1 MIRYTSTGQ
10 LKIEEFKT
18 PFEINIEKHIDNRW
32 VRLANSLPWDSLA
45 KVYYSKMCKDNGAPA
60 KSARLVIG
68 ALIVKGFLKLSD
80 RETMEMIRENCFI
93 QYFLGMS
100 AYSYEYPFDR
110 TLLTKIRKRIGIEEY
125 DLMSRELL
133 KIAEMIERG
142 EEKMLKEEGRDKI
155 KKEEEKVKGE
165 KGIKN
170 GEKGIG
176 SEGSR
181 IEREVVKEGD
191 EIELKESQV
200 KREYKEDKREVIT
213 DKDETKKKEELNKQN
228 KELEKEKEK
237 EKEKSHQEKHKGKL
251 IIDATVMEQQIAY
264 PNDLG
269 LLNKCREESERLID
283 ELHKI
288 LKWEKKPRTY
298 RQEARKKY
306 LMIAKKK
313 RKSEKEI
320 RRGIKEQLGYL
331 RRNISHI
338 NKMLDEL
345 KTRGMKGWVLSYR
358 DLRIFWVIQ
367 EVYRQQEEMYKEK
380 KRRIEDRIVNIY
392 QPYVR
397 PMVRGKEGKEVEFGS
412 KASVSLIGRMSFI
425 NRLSW
430 DAYNE
435 GIDLKGQ
442 VERYKALMGY
452 YPEVVIADKIYGTRE
467 NREYL
472 RERGIRFSGKALGR
486 PKEEEKSKEEKRKEK
501 EERGIRNR
509 IEGKFG
515 QGKNGYG
522 LGKIRAKTKE
532 TSESWIGNI
541 FFVMNIVSLMKL
553 LVEKGINFLFFFFSI
568 IFGWVIRLRTAMT
581 RIIQV
586 YQLYQKNFPSKILLF
601 TT

>member
-32 VRLANSLPWDSLA
+32 VRLANSLPWDKLA

-68 ALIVKGFLKLSD
+68 ALIVKGMLKLSD

-133 KIAEMIERG
+133 KIAEMVERG
-142 EEKMLKEEGRDKI
+142 EEERIKEGAGDKFKKQEEKI
-155 KKEEEKVKGE
+155 KGD

-170 GEKGIG
+170 GGEGIG
-176 SEGSR
+176 SKGSR
-181 IEREVVKEGD
+181 IEREMVKEGD

-200 KREYKEDKREVIT
+200 KREDKEDKREVIT

-237 EKEKSHQEKHKGKL
+237 EKGKSHQEKHKGKL

-288 LKWEKKPRTY
+288 VKWEKKPRTY

-345 KTRGMKGWVLSYR
+345 ERRGIKGWVLSYR

-472 RERGIRFSGKALGR
+472 RERGIRFSGNALGR

-501 EERGIRNR
+501 KERGIRNR

-541 FFVMNIVSLMKL
+541 FFVMNIVSLMKI
-553 LVEKGINFLFFFFSI
+553 LVEKGINFLFLFFSI
-568 IFGWVIRLRTAMT
+568 IFGWVMRLRVVMT
-581 RIIQV
+581 RTIKI
-586 YQLYQKNFPSKILLF
+586 YQLYQKNFPSKILLS

>member
-32 VRLANSLPWDSLA
+32 VRLANSLPWDNLA

-60 KSARLVIG
+60 KSARMVIG
-68 ALIVKGFLKLSD
+68 ALIVKGLLKLSD

-110 TLLTKIRKRIGIEEY
+110 TLLTKIRKRIGIKEY

-133 KIAEMIERG
+133 KIAEMVERG
-142 EEKMLKEEGRDKI
+142 DEERIKEGAGDKF
-155 KKEEEKVKGE
+155 KKQEEKVKGE

-170 GEKGIG
+170 GEEGIRSKGN
-176 SEGSR
+176 R
-181 IEREVVKEGD
+181 IERERFKEGE
-191 EIELKESQV
+191 EIELKERQV
-200 KREYKEDKREVIT
+200 KGEDKREVIA
-213 DKDETKKKEELNKQN
+213 DKDETKKKEEQNKQN
-228 KELEKEKEK
+228 KELEKEK

-269 LLNKCREESERLID
+269 LLNKCREESERIID

-288 LKWEKKPRTY
+288 VKWEKKPRTY

-306 LMIAKKK
+306 LMIVKKK

-331 RRNISHI
+331 RRNINHI

-345 KTRGMKGWVLSYR
+345 ETRGMKGWVLNYR

-412 KASVSLIGRMSFI
+412 KASVSLIGGMSFI

-442 VERYKALMGY
+442 VESYKALMGY

-472 RERGIRFSGKALGR
+472 KERGIRFSGKALGR

-501 EERGIRNR
+501 KERGIRNR

-522 LGKIRAKTKE
+522 LGKIRANTKKTA
-532 TSESWIGNI
+532 ESWIGNI
-541 FFVMNIVSLMKL
+541 FFVMNIVSLMKIL
-553 LVEKGINFLFFFFSI
+553 LEKGINFLFFFFSI
-568 IFGWVIRLRTAMT
+568 ILGWVIRLRTEMT
-581 RIIQV
+581 RIIQI
-586 YQLYQKNFPSKILLF
+586 YQLYQKNFPSKILLS
-601 TT
+601 TI

>member
-68 ALIVKGFLKLSD
+68 ALIVKGLLKLSD

-133 KIAEMIERG
+133 KIAEMVERG
-142 EEKMLKEEGRDKI
+142 EEERIKEGARDKF
-155 KKEEEKVKGE
+155 KKQEEKVKGE

-176 SEGSR
+176 SERSR
-181 IEREVVKEGD
+181 VEREMVKESD

-200 KREYKEDKREVIT
+200 KREDKEDKREVIA

-237 EKEKSHQEKHKGKL
+237 EKSHQEKHKGKL
-251 IIDATVMEQQIAY
+251 IIDATVIEQQIAY

-331 RRNISHI
+331 RRNIRHI

-397 PMVRGKEGKEVEFGS
+397 PMVRGKEGKEVEFGA

-532 TSESWIGNI
+532 TSERWIGNI
-541 FFVMNIVSLMKL
+541 FFVMNIVSLMKI
-553 LVEKGINFLFFFFSI
+553 LVEKGINFLFLFFSI
-568 IFGWVIRLRTAMT
+568 IFGWVIRLRTSMT

-586 YQLYQKNFPSKILLF
+586 YQLYQKNFLSKILLS

>member
-32 VRLANSLPWDSLA
+32 VRLANSLPWDKLA

-68 ALIVKGFLKLSD
+68 ALIVKGLLKLSD

-133 KIAEMIERG
+133 KIAEMVERG
-142 EEKMLKEEGRDKI
+142 EEERIKEGARDKF
-155 KKEEEKVKGE
+155 KKQEEKVKGE

-176 SEGSR
+176 SERSR
-181 IEREVVKEGD
+181 VEREMVKESD

-200 KREYKEDKREVIT
+200 KREDKEDKREVIA

-237 EKEKSHQEKHKGKL
+237 EKSHQEKHKGKL
-251 IIDATVMEQQIAY
+251 IIDATVIEQQIAY

-331 RRNISHI
+331 RRNIRHI

-397 PMVRGKEGKEVEFGS
+397 PMVRGKEGKEVEFGA

-541 FFVMNIVSLMKL
+541 FFVMNIVSLMKI
-553 LVEKGINFLFFFFSI
+553 LVEKGINFLFLFFSI
-568 IFGWVIRLRTAMT
+568 IFGWVIRLRTSMT

-586 YQLYQKNFPSKILLF
+586 YQLYQKNFLSKILLS

>member
-32 VRLANSLPWDSLA
+32 VRLANSLPWDKLA

-142 EEKMLKEEGRDKI
+142 EEKMLKEEGGDKI
-155 KKEEEKVKGE
+155 KKQEEKVKGE

-191 EIELKESQV
+191 EIELRESQV
-200 KREYKEDKREVIT
+200 KREDKEDKREVIA

-288 LKWEKKPRTY
+288 VKWEKKPRTY

-345 KTRGMKGWVLSYR
+345 KTRR
-358 DLRIFWVIQ
+358 DER
-367 EVYRQQEEMYKEK
+367 MG
-380 KRRIEDRIVNIY
+380 IELPRFTDILGDT
-392 QPYVR
+392 
-397 PMVRGKEGKEVEFGS
+397 RGV
-412 KASVSLIGRMSFI
+412 
-425 NRLSW
+425 
-430 DAYNE
+430 
-435 GIDLKGQ
+435 
-442 VERYKALMGY
+442 
-452 YPEVVIADKIYGTRE
+452 
-467 NREYL
+467 
-472 RERGIRFSGKALGR
+472 
-486 PKEEEKSKEEKRKEK
+486 
-501 EERGIRNR
+501 
-509 IEGKFG
+509 
-515 QGKNGYG
+515 
-522 LGKIRAKTKE
+522 
-532 TSESWIGNI
+532 
-541 FFVMNIVSLMKL
+541 
-553 LVEKGINFLFFFFSI
+553 
-568 IFGWVIRLRTAMT
+568 
-581 RIIQV
+581 
-586 YQLYQKNFPSKILLF
+586 
-601 TT
+601 

>member
-68 ALIVKGFLKLSD
+68 ALIVKGLLKLSD

-133 KIAEMIERG
+133 KIAEMVERG
-142 EEKMLKEEGRDKI
+142 EEERIKEGARDKF
-155 KKEEEKVKGE
+155 KKQEEKVKGE

-176 SEGSR
+176 SERSR
-181 IEREVVKEGD
+181 VEREMVKESD

-200 KREYKEDKREVIT
+200 KREDKEDKREVIA

-237 EKEKSHQEKHKGKL
+237 EKSHQEKHKGKL
-251 IIDATVMEQQIAY
+251 IIDATVIEQQIAY

-331 RRNISHI
+331 RRNIRHI

-397 PMVRGKEGKEVEFGS
+397 PMVRGKEGKEVEFGA

-541 FFVMNIVSLMKL
+541 FFVMNIVSLMKI
-553 LVEKGINFLFFFFSI
+553 LVEKGINFLFLFFSI
-568 IFGWVIRLRTAMT
+568 IFGWVIRLRTSMT

-586 YQLYQKNFPSKILLF
+586 YQLYQKNFPSEILLS
-601 TT
+601 TI

>member
-68 ALIVKGFLKLSD
+68 ALIVKGLLKLSD

-133 KIAEMIERG
+133 KIAEIVERG
-142 EEKMLKEEGRDKI
+142 EEERIKEGARDKF
-155 KKEEEKVKGE
+155 KKQEEKVKGE

-181 IEREVVKEGD
+181 IERETVKEGD
-191 EIELKESQV
+191 ELKESQF
-200 KREYKEDKREVIT
+200 KGEDKEDKREVIA
-213 DKDETKKKEELNKQN
+213 DKDETKKKEEQNKQN
-228 KELEKEKEK
+228 KELEKEK

-251 IIDATVMEQQIAY
+251 IIDATVIEQQIAY

-397 PMVRGKEGKEVEFGS
+397 PMVRGKEGKEVEFGA

-435 GIDLKGQ
+435 GIDLKEQ
-442 VERYKALMGY
+442 VERYKVLMGY

-472 RERGIRFSGKALGR
+472 KERGIRFSGKALGR

-501 EERGIRNR
+501 KERGIRNR

-515 QGKNGYG
+515 QGKNRYG
-522 LGKIRAKTKE
+522 LGKIRAKTKG

-541 FFVMNIVSLMKL
+541 LEL
-553 LVEKGINFLFFFFSI
+553 LRN
-568 IFGWVIRLRTAMT
+568 
-581 RIIQV
+581 
-586 YQLYQKNFPSKILLF
+586 
-601 TT
+601 

>member
-68 ALIVKGFLKLSD
+68 ALIVKGLLKLSD

-133 KIAEMIERG
+133 KIAEMVERG
-142 EEKMLKEEGRDKI
+142 EEERIKEGARDKF
-155 KKEEEKVKGE
+155 KKQEEKVKGE

-176 SEGSR
+176 SERSR
-181 IEREVVKEGD
+181 VEREMVKESD

-200 KREYKEDKREVIT
+200 KREDKEDKREVIA

-237 EKEKSHQEKHKGKL
+237 GKSHQEKHKGKL

-331 RRNISHI
+331 RRNIRHI

-397 PMVRGKEGKEVEFGS
+397 PMVRGKEGKEVEFGA

-532 TSESWIGNI
+532 TSERWIGNI
-541 FFVMNIVSLMKL
+541 FFVMNIVSLMKI
-553 LVEKGINFLFFFFSI
+553 LVEKGINFLFLFFSI
-568 IFGWVIRLRTAMT
+568 IFGWVIRLRTSMT

-586 YQLYQKNFPSKILLF
+586 YQLYQKNFLSKILLS

>member
-60 KSARLVIG
+60 KSARMVIG
-68 ALIVKGFLKLSD
+68 ALIVKGLLKLSD
-80 RETMEMIRENCFI
+80 RETMEMIRENLFI

-110 TLLTKIRKRIGIEEY
+110 TLLTKIRKRIGIKEY

-133 KIAEMIERG
+133 KIAEMVERG
-142 EEKMLKEEGRDKI
+142 EEERIKEGAGDKF
-155 KKEEEKVKGE
+155 KKQEEKVKGE

-170 GEKGIG
+170 GEEGIRSKGN
-176 SEGSR
+176 R
-181 IEREVVKEGD
+181 IERERFKEGE
-191 EIELKESQV
+191 EIELKERQV
-200 KREYKEDKREVIT
+200 KGEDKREVIA
-213 DKDETKKKEELNKQN
+213 DKDETKKKEEQNKQN
-228 KELEKEKEK
+228 KELEKEK

-269 LLNKCREESERLID
+269 LLNKCREESERIID

-288 LKWEKKPRTY
+288 VKWEKKPRTY

-306 LMIAKKK
+306 LMIVKKK

-331 RRNISHI
+331 RRNINHI

-345 KTRGMKGWVLSYR
+345 ETRGMKGWVLNYR

-412 KASVSLIGRMSFI
+412 KASVSLIGGMSFI

-442 VERYKALMGY
+442 VESYKALMGY

-472 RERGIRFSGKALGR
+472 KERGIRFSGKALGR

-501 EERGIRNR
+501 KERGIRNR

-522 LGKIRAKTKE
+522 LGKIRANTKKTA
-532 TSESWIGNI
+532 ESWIGNI
-541 FFVMNIVSLMKL
+541 FFVMNIVSLMKIL
-553 LVEKGINFLFFFFSI
+553 LEKGINFLFFFFSI
-568 IFGWVIRLRTAMT
+568 ILGWVIRLRTEMT
-581 RIIQV
+581 RIIQI
-586 YQLYQKNFPSKILLF
+586 YQLYQKNFPSKILLS
-601 TT
+601 TI